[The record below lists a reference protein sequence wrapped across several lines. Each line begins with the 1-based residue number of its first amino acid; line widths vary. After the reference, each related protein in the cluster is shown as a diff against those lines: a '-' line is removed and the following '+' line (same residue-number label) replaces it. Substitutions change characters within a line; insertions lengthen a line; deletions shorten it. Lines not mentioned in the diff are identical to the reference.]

1 MLTNHKENC
10 LNINGIQSVKLEKGI
25 IEFKN
30 YCRQIHCPLKIY
42 AGFKCNLERV
52 EIYGEFYQKKNTIII
67 FLVVLLTK
75 LFALM
80 IDLVNRLFFFR
91 GENAAYEFIKAIL

>member
-1 MLTNHKENC
+1 M
-10 LNINGIQSVKLEKGI
+10 S
-25 IEFKN
+25 
-30 YCRQIHCPLKIY
+30 LKITADKY
-42 AGFKCNLERV
+42 IVHLKFMLVLSVIWSGLKFMESSIK
-52 EIYGEFYQKKNTIII
+52 KKNTIII

-80 IDLVNRLFFFR
+80 IDLVNRLFFR